1 MRGGD
6 RQQEQQVET
15 ADNGT
20 SHPLHKHMLARD
32 LREGKRSFASRLNSK
47 ACRPVPRLRQRRQI
61 VGSRSQTDDRSQFG
75 RNKASFAVAVRA
87 EVRVIDAANPMN
99 AGL

>member
-1 MRGGD
+1 MGKIFSFEYESTPSRC
-6 RQQEQQVET
+6 
-15 ADNGT
+15 
-20 SHPLHKHMLARD
+20 RD
-32 LREGKRSFASRLNSK
+32 YVRD
-47 ACRPVPRLRQRRQI
+47 RQI
-61 VGSRSQTDDRSQFG
+61 VGSGSQTDDRSQFG